1 MTTSLPVFDFST
13 TPEER
18 ANEQAKIDEA
28 IASAE
33 KAMKDAP
40 AVRAIKEKQFK
51 DALVAESI
59 AAKPLIKAKK
69 AVTKKAAKG
78 SKSGRVVG
86 ISADENKMLYNLL
99 QAVQS
104 DSNYAT
110 ISSDESFK
118 KLQARYNK

>member
-18 ANEQAKIDEA
+18 AAENAKIDAA

-69 AVTKKAAKG
+69 ATTKA
-78 SKSGRVVG
+78 GRIVG
-86 ISADENKMLYNLL
+86 ISKDENEYIQQVL
-99 QAVQS
+99 QMIAD
-104 DSNYAT
+104 DSELGSSNPNYVK
-110 ISSDESFK
+110 I
-118 KLQARYNK
+118 QARYNK

>member
-18 ANEQAKIDEA
+18 AAENAKIDAA

-33 KAMKDAP
+33 KAMKEAP

-69 AVTKKAAKG
+69 AAPKAKG
-78 SKSGRVVG
+78 KAGRIVG
-86 ISADENKMLYNLL
+86 ISADENAYIQEVLIMIADDPELG
-99 QAVQS
+99 QS
-104 DSNYAT
+104 NKNYVK
-110 ISSDESFK
+110 IQS
-118 KLQARYNK
+118 RYNK

>member
-18 ANEQAKIDEA
+18 AAEAAKIDEA
-28 IASAE
+28 IANAE

-69 AVTKKAAKG
+69 AAPKKAGKA
-78 SKSGRVVG
+78 GRIVG
-86 ISADENKMLYNLL
+86 ISKDENEYIQQVL
-99 QAVQS
+99 QMIAD
-104 DSNYAT
+104 DSELGSSNPNYVK
-110 ISSDESFK
+110 I
-118 KLQARYNK
+118 QARYNK